1 MHVATV
7 RYFAAAAEAAGTEQ
21 DQLSAPDLSAL
32 LAGLVDRHGEAL
44 AEVLRRSSL
53 LHEGRYVSDPAT
65 PLAAD
70 AVVDVLPPF
79 AGG

>member
-1 MHVATV
+1 MATV

-21 DQLSAPDLSAL
+21 EQVSADTIEEL
-32 LAGLVDRHGEAL
+32 LTRLTSQHGDIL

-53 LHEGRYVSDPAT
+53 LHHGQHVGDLNT
-65 PLAAD
+65 PLTTD
-70 AVVDVLPPF
+70 SVVDVLPPF

>member
-1 MHVATV
+1 MATV

-21 DQLSAPDLSAL
+21 EQVSAGDIEELVNQLAAQ
-32 LAGLVDRHGEAL
+32 HGTML

-53 LHEGRYVSDPAT
+53 LHQGRHVSDPSTRLTAES
-65 PLAAD
+65 
-70 AVVDVLPPF
+70 VVDVLPPF

>member
-1 MHVATV
+1 MATI

-21 DQLSAPDLSAL
+21 EQVCAADVSAL
-32 LAGLVDRHGEAL
+32 LAGVVDRHGEVL
-44 AEVLRRSSL
+44 AGVLRRSSL

-65 PLAAD
+65 PLAGD

>member
-1 MHVATV
+1 MATV

-21 DQLSAPDLSAL
+21 EQVLAADLGTLVS
-32 LAGLVDRHGEAL
+32 GLVDRHGSAL
-44 AEVLRRSSL
+44 AEVLSRSSL
-53 LHEGRYVSDPAT
+53 LHEGRYVSDHAE
-65 PLAAD
+65 PLGAD

>member
-1 MHVATV
+1 MATV

-21 DQLSAPDLSAL
+21 EQVSASDLRDLLEQLTAQ
-32 LAGLVDRHGEAL
+32 HG
-44 AEVLRRSSL
+44 AELTAVLRRSSL
-53 LHEGRYVSDPAT
+53 LHQGRYVSDPGT
-65 PLAAD
+65 ELAAD

>member
-1 MHVATV
+1 MATV

-21 DQLSAPDLSAL
+21 EQVSAGNVQELVSQLTAS
-32 LAGLVDRHGEAL
+32 HGTTL

-53 LHEGRYVSDPAT
+53 LHQGRHVSDPAT
-65 PLAAD
+65 RLTSD
-70 AVVDVLPPF
+70 SVVDVLPPF

>member
-1 MHVATV
+1 MATV

-21 DQLSAPDLSAL
+21 EQVSAADVGTLV
-32 LAGLVDRHGEAL
+32 AGLIERHGDGL
-44 AEVLRRSSL
+44 AEVLRRSTL
-53 LHEGRYVSDPAT
+53 LHEGRYVSTDGQALRP
-65 PLAAD
+65 D

>member
-1 MHVATV
+1 MATV

-21 DQLSAPDLSAL
+21 EEVIAADL
-32 LAGLVDRHGEAL
+32 GTLVADLVERHGTVL
-44 AEVLRRSSL
+44 ADVLRRSSL
-53 LHEGRYVSDPAT
+53 LHEGRYVSDHST
-65 PLAAD
+65 TLGTD